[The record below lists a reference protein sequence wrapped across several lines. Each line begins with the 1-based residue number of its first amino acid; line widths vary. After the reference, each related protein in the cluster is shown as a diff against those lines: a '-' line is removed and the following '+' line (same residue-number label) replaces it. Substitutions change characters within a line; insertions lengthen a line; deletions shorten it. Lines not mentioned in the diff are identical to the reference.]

1 MYQPQIFA
9 QTGELYGFE
18 ALARWNDPV
27 HGHVPP
33 NRFIPLAE
41 ETGEI
46 ENIGRWVVREA
57 CRQLSE
63 WRSMSLTI
71 PTLSVN
77 LSALHFRSNQL
88 PDQVSEAMVEFAIP
102 GDQLTVEITESM
114 MMEQDEEILRRIE
127 ILRNMGVGLSIDDF
141 GTGFS
146 GLSRLVSLPVT
157 ELKIDKT
164 FVDRCQTEKRIQSLL
179 EAIISIGQSLNLMVI
194 AEGVETKEQ
203 FELLRSMN
211 CPVIQGYYF
220 SRPIPADEI
229 ATWMQTALPLEI

>member
-1 MYQPQIFA
+1 M
-9 QTGELYGFE
+9 
-18 ALARWNDPV
+18 
-27 HGHVPP
+27 
-33 NRFIPLAE
+33 
-41 ETGEI
+41 
-46 ENIGRWVVREA
+46 
-57 CRQLSE
+57 
-63 WRSMSLTI
+63 
-71 PTLSVN
+71 
-77 LSALHFRSNQL
+77 
-88 PDQVSEAMVEFAIP
+88 EFAIP

-141 GTGFS
+141 GTGFPVS
-146 GLSRLVSLPVT
+146 PLVSLPVT

-229 ATWMQTALPLEI
+229 ATGCRRRYRWKSDSSCEKPGSATAYRASSHSDITAI